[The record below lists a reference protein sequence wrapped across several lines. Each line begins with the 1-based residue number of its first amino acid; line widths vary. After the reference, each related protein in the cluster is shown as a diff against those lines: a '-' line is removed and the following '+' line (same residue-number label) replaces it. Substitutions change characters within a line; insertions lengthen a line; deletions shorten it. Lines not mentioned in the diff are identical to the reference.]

1 MAGLVEKEVNFKNW
15 KVPELEKYLQ
25 ARGISV
31 SNKKKEEL
39 VELTEKAHEL
49 ALELTE
55 DNESITDVVN
65 AKLFTKDGT
74 IPNPFNLHS
83 DWSTDF
89 SDAPNFAWEDL
100 YCYLINKK
108 GCDQESLNAY
118 KSLEGYRYTGMDMC
132 TIYKGTKTSILNT
145 TS

>member
-1 MAGLVEKEVNFKNW
+1 MAEKEVNFNNW
-15 KVPELEKYLQ
+15 KVPELKKYLQ

-55 DNESITDVVN
+55 DSESVSDIVN
-65 AKLFTKDGT
+65 AKLVTKDGT

-83 DWSTDF
+83 DRSTDF
-89 SDAPNFAWEDL
+89 SDAPNFAWGDL
-100 YCYLINKK
+100 YCYLIT
-108 GCDQESLNAY
+108 
-118 KSLEGYRYTGMDMC
+118 RRHM
-132 TIYKGTKTSILNT
+132 TKNP
-145 TS
+145 

>member
-1 MAGLVEKEVNFKNW
+1 MAGLAEKEVNFKNW
-15 KVPELEKYLQ
+15 KVPQLKTYLQ

-49 ALELTE
+49 ALELT
-55 DNESITDVVN
+55 DDSESLSDVVN
-65 AKLFTKDGT
+65 AKLVTKDGT
-74 IPNPFNLHS
+74 ISNPFNLHS

-89 SDAPNFAWEDL
+89 SDAPNFAWGDL

-108 GCDQESLNAY
+108 GYDQESLKAY
-118 KSLEGYRYTGMDMC
+118 KSLEGFRLHWDGHVYNLQRNKN
-132 TIYKGTKTSILNT
+132 IYF
-145 TS
+145 